1 MYNLQSGMH
10 RQRFPKLQKAAGR
23 QGQTGQHLG
32 HVTGIKVDSL
42 NMTLTSC
49 GADGKVKFW
58 DFQKGTLSHELDWRT
73 PISTIQFHRPSDL
86 IGMSCGDGSVRVI
99 DIGTRKLV
107 RELWT
112 PGQVVDFSFS
122 NDGRWI
128 VSATSESMLLVH
140 DLSTGHLI
148 EALRF
153 RDKPVAVGF
162 SNTGEYLATAH
173 ENSIGVHLWTNKTL
187 FTHVPTRRIGLDEI
201 VDVDIP
207 TAAGGENL
215 IGGVFE
221 EDSEE
226 PDAAAASTVDQLS
239 SDLLT
244 LSLVP
249 KSRWQSLLHLDTIR
263 ERNKPKEP
271 PQKPK
276 SAPFFLPTDAKPLAD
291 EPAEAQAPA
300 SRITR
305 IADPAA
311 ATTTALTSLLG
322 AFAADPASDAADVA
336 ALLAGM
342 APPAADVTI
351 RTLDPAAASGELVTF
366 VRVLTARLRR
376 RRDYELVQAWMA
388 VFLRCHANVVVESA
402 ELREALGEWRAESRR
417 EAERLAGLVG
427 YVKAVVGFAGGVV

>member
-1 MYNLQSGMH
+1 MDRFASLTLELGNLYENCG
-10 RQRFPKLQKAAGR
+10 LQDR
-23 QGQTGQHLG
+23 SS
-32 HVTGIKVDSL
+32 ISL
-42 NMTLTSC
+42 
-49 GADGKVKFW
+49 
-58 DFQKGTLSHELDWRT
+58 
-73 PISTIQFHRPSDL
+73 
-86 IGMSCGDGSVRVI
+86 
-99 DIGTRKLV
+99 
-107 RELWT
+107 
-112 PGQVVDFSFS
+112 FS

-153 RDKPVAVGF
+153 RSKPVAVGF

-173 ENSIGVHLWTNKTL
+173 EDSIGVHLWTNKTL

-221 EDSEE
+221 EDPEE
-226 PDAAAASTVDQLS
+226 PDAATASTVVQLS

-263 ERNKPKEP
+263 ARNKPKEP

-276 SAPFFLPTDAKPLAD
+276 TAPFFLPADAKPPAD
-291 EPAEAQAPA
+291 EPAETQAPA

-311 ATTTALTSLLG
+311 AATTALTSLLG

-342 APPAADVTI
+342 APPAADVAI
-351 RTLDPAAASGELVTF
+351 RTLDPAAASGELVAF
-366 VRVLTARLRR
+366 VRMLTARLQR

-388 VFLRCHANVVVESA
+388 VFLRCHADVVGESA
-402 ELREALGEWRAESRR
+402 ELREALGEWRGESRR

>member
-1 MYNLQSGMH
+1 MH
-10 RQRFPKLQKAAGR
+10 RQRFPKSQKTVK
-23 QGQTGQHLG
+23 GQDQIGQHIG
-32 HVTGIKVDSL
+32 QVTGIKVDGL
-42 NMTLTSC
+42 NRTVVSC

-58 DFQKGTLSHELDWRT
+58 DFQKGSLTHELDWKT
-73 PISTIQFHRPSDL
+73 PVSTIQFHRPSDL
-86 IGMSCGDGSVRVI
+86 IGMSCGDGSVRVV

-107 RELWT
+107 RELWA

-128 VSATSESMLLVH
+128 VSATTESMLVVH

-162 SNTGEYLATAH
+162 SNTGEHLATAH

-187 FTHVPTRRIGLDEI
+187 FTHVPTRRIGPDEI
-201 VDVDIP
+201 IDVDMP

-221 EDSEE
+221 EEPEE
-226 PDAAAASTVDQLS
+226 LEGAAASTVDQLS

-263 ERNKPKEP
+263 ARNKPKEP

-276 SAPFFLPTDAKPLAD
+276 SAPFFLPSDVRPPAD
-291 EPAEAQAPA
+291 DPADYQAPA

-305 IADPAA
+305 ITDPAA
-311 ATTTALTSLLG
+311 TATTALTSLLG
-322 AFAADPASDAADVA
+322 GFAADPGSSDGADVA
-336 ALLAGM
+336 ALLAAM
-342 APPAADVTI
+342 APSAADVAI
-351 RTLDPAAASGELVTF
+351 RTLDPAPASGELVAF

-388 VFLRCHANVVVESA
+388 VFLRCHADVVGESA
-402 ELREALGEWRAESRR
+402 ELREALGEWRAESRQ

-427 YVKAVVGFAGGVV
+427 YVRAVVGFAGGVV

>member
-1 MYNLQSGMH
+1 
-10 RQRFPKLQKAAGR
+10 
-23 QGQTGQHLG
+23 
-32 HVTGIKVDSL
+32 V
-42 NMTLTSC
+42 SC
-49 GADGKVKFW
+49 SADGKVKFW
-58 DFQKGTLSHELDWRT
+58 DFQNGSLTHELGWET
-73 PISTIQFHRPSDL
+73 PITTMQFHRPSDL
-86 IGMSCGDGSVRVI
+86 IGLSCGDNSVRVV

-128 VSATSESMLLVH
+128 VSATTESMLVVH

-148 EALRF
+148 DALRF
-153 RDKPVAVGF
+153 RDKPIAVGF

-173 ENSIGVHLWTNKTL
+173 ENSIGVHLWTNKSL
-187 FTHVPTRRIGLDEI
+187 FTHVPTRRIGLHEVI
-201 VDVDIP
+201 DVDIP

-221 EDSEE
+221 EEPEE
-226 PDAAAASTVDQLS
+226 VESASTPTVDQLS

-249 KSRWQSLLHLDTIR
+249 KSRWQSLLHLDIIR
-263 ERNKPKEP
+263 ARNKPKEP

-276 SAPFFLPTDAKPLAD
+276 SAPFFLAGDAKPPVDDPAD
-291 EPAEAQAPA
+291 TPAPA

-311 ATTTALTSLLG
+311 AATTALTTLLG
-322 AFAADPASDAADVA
+322 TVGTSPEADGADVA
-336 ALLAGM
+336 ALLASM
-342 APPAADVTI
+342 APSAADLAI
-351 RTLDPAAASGELVTF
+351 RTLDPVVASGELAAF
-366 VRVLTARLRR
+366 VRVLTARLRL

-388 VFLRCHANVVVESA
+388 VFLRCHADVVGESV
-402 ELREALGEWRAESRR
+402 ELREALGEWRAESKR

-427 YVKAVVGFAGGVV
+427 YVRAVVGFAGGVV